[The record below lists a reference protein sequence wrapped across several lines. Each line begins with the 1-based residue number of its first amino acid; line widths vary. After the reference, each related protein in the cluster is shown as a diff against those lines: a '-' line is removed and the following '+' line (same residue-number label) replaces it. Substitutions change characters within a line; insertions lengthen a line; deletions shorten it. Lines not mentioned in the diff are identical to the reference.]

1 MGGHGALVT
10 SLRHPGCY
18 QSVSA
23 FSPIVAPSQ
32 VPWGQKALGAYLGT
46 EAMGS
51 LAVYGATALTFRAF
65 DALPGAT
72 MLWAAFRPAPL

>member
-1 MGGHGALVT
+1 VAHGL
-10 SLRHPGCY
+10 
-18 QSVSA
+18 
-23 FSPIVAPSQ
+23 I
-32 VPWGQKALGAYLGT
+32 KGAYLGT

-51 LAVYGATALTFRAF
+51 LTVYGAKALTFRAF